1 MNKPISIAVALIAL
15 TFSSAHAGSDC
26 SVAFNNFQCRAQVN
40 VVKAPV
46 NGKWKL
52 AVLCCC
58 KRHSGSE
65 CCTQVAQ
72 CGEKIPGCFCASP
85 SVPGSVQ
92 ISSGVQV
99 ADRMESRKRPIPRE
113 DLPSRSGATDF
124 C

>member
-1 MNKPISIAVALIAL
+1 MIKPISIAVVLTVL
-15 TFSSAHAGSDC
+15 TFSSANAGSGC
-26 SVAFNNFQCRAQVN
+26 AVGFASFQCHPRVD
-40 VVKAPV
+40 VVKAPISAR
-46 NGKWKL
+46 WKL

-58 KRHSGSE
+58 KRYSGSE

-99 ADRMESRKRPIPRE
+99 ADRMESRKRRP
-113 DLPSRSGATDF
+113 
-124 C
+124 